1 MPPALLF
8 ESSGQF
14 RFVHRSQLNKRQTQV
29 GYFNRKQIQL
39 KRFHPSA
46 ETHSISRA
54 HPHLP
59 TNMLAAVLSI
69 PFKSGWPSGLRRQT
83 QGGVPSSVEGFLV
96 SVWGRGFESHCCHG
110 LLTSRS

>member
-29 GYFNRKQIQL
+29 GYFNRK
-39 KRFHPSA
+39 P
-46 ETHSISRA
+46 RA
-54 HPHLP
+54 FPHLP
-59 TNMLAAVLSI
+59 TNMLGAVLAI

-96 SVWGRGFESHCCHG
+96 SVWRRGFESHFSHG
-110 LLTSRS
+110 LLTSSCNIQPHSEEVNA